1 MNVRETTAI
10 RELSA
15 DDLDQVS
22 GGFGPWLALT
32 FAGGFYEV
40 AKHAVISAVS
50 VMDWE

>member
-1 MNVRETTAI
+1 MDAQQTTAI

-15 DDLDQVS
+15 DELDQVS
-22 GGFGPWLALT
+22 GGFGPWLVLT